1 MQRVVSFIVTKD
13 ENNQNILMNI
23 EVDKELK
30 IKKLNIAG
38 YVLNQTEIDAM
49 SDKIKI
55 NKELFNTLKD
65 NEPLDIT
72 SKFNGMSKEEIIK
85 YLKGT
90 K

>member
-1 MQRVVSFIVTKD
+1 MQRVITFIVARD
-13 ENNQNILMNI
+13 ENNQDILMNI
-23 EVDKELK
+23 EIDKELK

-55 NKELFNTLKD
+55 NEELFNTLKD

-72 SKFNGMSKEEIIK
+72 SQFVNMTKEQIIESLGGVK
-85 YLKGT
+85 
-90 K
+90 